1 MKINKEG
8 TIFFSF
14 NTEEN
19 PKAFKE
25 PNFINWVDFE
35 IDDNKGTITSTGQ
48 TLSVKIFIGTD
59 KEFSIFET
67 NILPKKGI
75 NKIAV
80 AWDYNRVSLVMNGEI
95 LQTLNPNDFKL

>member
-8 TIFFSF
+8 TVFFSF
-14 NTEEN
+14 DTEEN

-35 IDDNKGTITSTGQ
+35 IDDNKGIITSIGQ
-48 TLSVKIFIGTD
+48 TLSVKIFVGTD
-59 KEFSIFET
+59 DEFLIFKT
-67 NILPKKGI
+67 NILPEKGL

-80 AWDYNRVSLVMNGEI
+80 AWSPSEIKLFMNGEKI
-95 LQTLNPNDFKL
+95 ESINPNDFKP